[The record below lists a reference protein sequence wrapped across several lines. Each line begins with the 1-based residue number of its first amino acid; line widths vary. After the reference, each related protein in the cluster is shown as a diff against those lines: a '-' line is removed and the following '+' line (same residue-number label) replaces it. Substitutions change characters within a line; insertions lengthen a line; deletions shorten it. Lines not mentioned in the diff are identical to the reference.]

1 MDADVMEGR
10 FYLLEL
16 AEREYQRKGQDAEHA
31 QRQLRIDGK
40 DHDQRE
46 AEIQDIFING

>member
-1 MDADVMEGR
+1 MEGR

-16 AEREYQRKGQDAEHA
+16 AEREHQRKRQDAEHA